1 MVLVLAPPFQAW
13 TAPQGESIWLLIG
26 TVGMLLGM
34 LYFVAAGWG
43 EDDPRKQEFYVITI
57 FVPAIAAV
65 SYLAMSLGYG
75 VTTIQL
81 NGAERT
87 IYWARY
93 ADWLFTTPLL
103 LMDLALLADA
113 DRNTI
118 ATLVGLDVAMVIT
131 GLMGALTNRGALG
144 LGPEAV
150 RLIWWGVSTA
160 FFVVLLYFLFGVL
173 SRQAGRR
180 PGEVGQLFA
189 TLRNLTV
196 VLWTAYPVVWLI
208 GTEGLGFIGLSLET
222 AAFMVLDLLA
232 KVGFGLILVQSRSA
246 LDRATSTAGA
256 PAGD

>member
-1 MVLVLAPPFQAW
+1 MVLILPSQAW
-13 TAPQGESIWLLIG
+13 TAPEGESIWLLIG
-26 TVGMLLGM
+26 TAGMLLGM
-34 LYFVAAGWG
+34 VYFIVAGWG
-43 EDDPRKQEFYVITI
+43 ENDPRKQEFYVITV

-75 VTTIQL
+75 VTTITVDS
-81 NGAERT
+81 AERT

-118 ATLVGLDVAMVIT
+118 ATLIGLDVAMVVT

-144 LGPEAV
+144 VDAGAI
-150 RLIWWGVSTA
+150 RLVWWGVSTA
-160 FFVVLLYFLFGVL
+160 FFVVLLYFLFGGL

-196 VLWTAYPVVWLI
+196 LLWAAYPVVWLI
-208 GTEGLGFIGLSLET
+208 GTEGLGYIGLYPET

-246 LDRATSTAGA
+246 IDRAASTAGA
-256 PAGD
+256 PADD